1 MAGITKS
8 GQSPF
13 ATLFRCRPVR
23 VRVPIA
29 PYPLKPL
36 LLLCLTLGFAL
47 PYPAPAD
54 QVLLVKPLAERNVS
68 ELPSGELFWRIENFA
83 TLDQARGAAG
93 SFSLVA
99 ESAGRIWLFTLASAG
114 AAASPAGTQ
123 VAEVGPISRVNAA
136 RYLLRIND
144 ASGPPGSITSVH
156 SHPGS
161 EAILVLEGEQSIK
174 GTNGTLRVKAG
185 QSEPG
190 HGANQAMQVSSSGST
205 NLHALVMFVLD
216 ADRPFSTPAVLP

>member
-1 MAGITKS
+1 MS
-8 GQSPF
+8 
-13 ATLFRCRPVR
+13 VR
-23 VRVPIA
+23 VRAPIA
-29 PYPLKPL
+29 AHPLKPL
-36 LLLCLTLGFAL
+36 LLLCVTLGFTL
-47 PYPAPAD
+47 SCPAPSD
-54 QVLLVKPLAERNVS
+54 QVLLVKMLAERNVS
-68 ELPSGELFWRIENFA
+68 ELPPGELFWRIENFA
-83 TLDQARGAAG
+83 TLDQARAAAG

-114 AAASPAGTQ
+114 AAASPTGVQ
-123 VAEVGPISRVNAA
+123 VAEVGPIARVSAA

-161 EAILVLEGEQSIK
+161 EALLVLEGEQSIK
-174 GTNGTLRVKAG
+174 GPYGTLRVTAG

-190 HGANQAMQVSSSGST
+190 HGANQAMQVSSSGTT

-216 ADRPFSTPAVLP
+216 ADRPFSAPAVLP